1 MRELQA
7 PKAAWHAWCLIF
19 HRTIR
24 AYHRASAPE
33 NPNHKIHMPSPN
45 EPHDDLEARID
56 AMALAFMRLEARTAQ
71 LLALLL
77 DSPGLLSRAAPD
89 EESHLEVGF
98 KCRDHVQLIG
108 CVLRINGRSIGLS
121 KRQAV
126 LLAIL
131 MRHALHGDSGFLSTL
146 RIIEEIE
153 SDFPELWS
161 MPVPEDVH
169 EVVYKMRKKL
179 GLERDLLESAA
190 AKGGGL
196 RISTPRENIVP
207 LKSPWSDDSRP
218 DASK

>member
-1 MRELQA
+1 
-7 PKAAWHAWCLIF
+7 
-19 HRTIR
+19 
-24 AYHRASAPE
+24 
-33 NPNHKIHMPSPN
+33 MPSPN

-77 DSPGLLSRAAPD
+77 DSPGLLSRSAA
-89 EESHLEVGF
+89 EEEHLDAGF
-98 KCRDHVQLIG
+98 KCRDRVQLIG
-108 CVLRINGRSIGLS
+108 CDLRINGRTIGLS

-126 LLAIL
+126 LMAIL
-131 MRHALHGDSGFLSTL
+131 MRHALRGDPGFLPTL

-153 SDFPELWS
+153 RDFPDLWS

-169 EVVYKMRKKL
+169 EVVYKVRRKL

-218 DASK
+218 DSPK